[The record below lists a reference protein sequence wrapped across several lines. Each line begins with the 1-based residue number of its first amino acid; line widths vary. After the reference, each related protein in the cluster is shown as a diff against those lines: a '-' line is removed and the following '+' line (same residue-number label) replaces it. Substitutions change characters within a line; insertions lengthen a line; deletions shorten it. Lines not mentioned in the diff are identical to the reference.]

1 MKDFFSFTTVLAF
14 AILIIAVP
22 RGAVMG
28 DTYDPNAENNYEDSY
43 VPCGT
48 KDIQTITKTV
58 NPTTKAVTKTV
69 TGTDASPM
77 PDGVVDNPCKFADI
91 ITLAKRLIA
100 GWIGAGVLFAALGF
114 SYAGFLYITAMGSEE
129 KISHAHSIFTKTM
142 WGFVFMLSA
151 WLIAYTLE
159 SVFLRPS
166 FIQKNSFLQA
176 PKP

>member
-1 MKDFFSFTTVLAF
+1 MKVFFSFTTALTLAL
-14 AILIIAVP
+14 LIIALP
-22 RGAVMG
+22 RGAAMA
-28 DTYDPNAENNYEDSY
+28 DNYDPNAENNYEDSY

-48 KDIQTITKTV
+48 L
-58 NPTTKAVTKTV
+58 
-69 TGTDASPM
+69 DANK
-77 PDGVVDNPCKFADI
+77 DGVVDNPCKFADI